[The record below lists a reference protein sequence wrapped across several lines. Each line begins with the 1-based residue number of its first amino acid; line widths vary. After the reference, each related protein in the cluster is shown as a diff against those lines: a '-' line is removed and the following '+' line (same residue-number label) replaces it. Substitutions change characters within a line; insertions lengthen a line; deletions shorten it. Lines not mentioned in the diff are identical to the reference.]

1 MLVLVLVNVAVAH
14 IALDKPDPVT
24 TKMKDGPCGD
34 GPHVRG
40 TDVATFEP
48 GQTITVKWHETIGH
62 ESTYRISFDDDGD
75 DSFEDPE
82 TTTDYYTNDTVL
94 LDEIA
99 DVPGNGEYAVEV
111 TLPDIECEN
120 CTLQVIQLML
130 DKPPYV
136 PGTNDIYYQCA
147 DVALRAAEV
156 PPPEDVPDDEAE
168 DEGDEDVACGCAP
181 VSPGPWGLLAAWT
194 GWIVTRRRLNRPPR

>member
-1 MLVLVLVNVAVAH
+1 
-14 IALDKPDPVT
+14 
-24 TKMKDGPCGD
+24 MKDGPCGD

-62 ESTYRISFDDDGD
+62 QSTYRISFDDDGD

-82 TTTDYYTNDTVL
+82 TTTDYYTNETVL

-111 TLPDIECEN
+111 TLPDIECDN

-147 DVALRAAEV
+147 DVALIATEE
-156 PPPEDVPDDEAE
+156 PPEPDGDDEVDA
-168 DEGDEDVACGCAP
+168 DGGDGEQDAACGCA
-181 VSPGPWGLLAAWT
+181 VSSPASWGWIAAVGMLAA
-194 GWIVTRRRLNRPPR
+194 RRRSVRAPLRAPAGSRTDRLR